1 MAEASILIE
10 ARDMLSA
17 PMRNMS
23 ASVKPLDKAFED
35 LNRRLEQAD
44 ARTKTFNGGY
54 VELTR
59 QLDRAKAKMKEAKKA
74 FKADP
79 SDARDSA
86 LQQEIA
92 NCKNIADELDTM
104 RLAARD
110 ARAEMRTLREDGRR
124 LNAGLSTSI
133 DYGGLRRDGDMLSPE
148 MGGISGS
155 SLLSGLGQSGLI
167 QILGSSLAGA
177 ANVAAESAL
186 GQVPAAIFSN
196 LLSGVTSGAAMG
208 ALSGHPLLGGAIGGA
223 AGLIT
228 GGTQIYGQRDDAF
241 QSYVQENFDTQ
252 LSERESMLGRGSAI
266 AGSREQTQMAFAQR
280 LGSDEAATA
289 FLDKTREMAKRTNYS
304 YDDITG
310 YSKKLLTSYDPDET
324 FGVLKKLSDATAGL
338 NLDKNGVDMFISGLS
353 RMRTTGKATQEYLNY
368 FSERGLD
375 VYEALAESTG
385 ADKKSIAGMVT
396 KGQISG
402 EVAAQSI
409 LDFIDK
415 SFGGL
420 SDKLMGTYDGMMNNL
435 ADMQADA
442 DAAGGEA
449 YNAGRIS
456 GLQAQQTWMDGNGGT
471 MLDTVNRAMGAYQA
485 DLENAKEQYQRDAI
499 DAMTTT
505 DAYQLA
511 ESQGNY
517 AEMGRLF
524 MEAKVQGMNAYN
536 ASDGA
541 QLALASE
548 EALAGA
554 IREDAASNQNFWDA
568 GYEKGNW
575 FNKGLAAGMGLGTE
589 NVDSLRPSQTG
600 YQPGG
605 SSHAFGLE
613 SVPYDNF
620 PALLHQGE
628 RVQTAAE
635 ARADRRSPGGVVVT
649 GNTFH

>member
-10 ARDMLSA
+10 ARDLLSA

-124 LNAGLSTSI
+124 LNAGLSTST

-620 PALLHQGE
+620 PA
-628 RVQTAAE
+628 
-635 ARADRRSPGGVVVT
+635 
-649 GNTFH
+649 